1 MPLNMSTLRQSQYK
15 PNRPRA
21 FVAVLMVLLSAAVGA
36 ALVFFLWQSIGGG
49 VWRGGVEIREAVLRS
64 PEKLE
69 LTVASCNGNARAY
82 TLEDTDDLARLRVVA
97 SSTPFKGGKDCQ
109 DIVTVWLKDPFD
121 NRYLI
126 DGHTGR
132 ALEVQRPTA
141 PVGQSPAPPPL
152 PWLLIEYDGDLYQ
165 GRQDSYC
172 WPLIPNSKVCAN
184 LIAWE
189 DFDKAQALMVRR
201 GDEIIVVVETK
212 EGSPGDVTAQV
223 FTVLDTEPELK
234 LGEEVYS
241 AGADQSV
248 TLDLPPDIYFL
259 SLFYKSRAGDISYG
273 FKLEIV
279 DSTSAKG
286 TPASPLGPDTQVSIE
301 AVYSWVASMIG
312 GDPLRPLFA
321 HQPDDQTV
329 IAGLAHALHAA
340 TQIAPGRHLSVNDR
354 GRYLSVRYSDGTKLA
369 IRQVV
374 RCEPRSDVDAKESVG
389 GRCSGRWVRL
399 NDAWWI
405 EGTGMVESSDLSQW
419 W

>member
-1 MPLNMSTLRQSQYK
+1 MNFSHTL
-15 PNRPRA
+15 
-21 FVAVLMVLLSAAVGA
+21 
-36 ALVFFLWQSIGGG
+36 
-49 VWRGGVEIREAVLRS
+49 
-64 PEKLE
+64 
-69 LTVASCNGNARAY
+69 
-82 TLEDTDDLARLRVVA
+82 
-97 SSTPFKGGKDCQ
+97 
-109 DIVTVWLKDPFD
+109 FD

-132 ALEVQRPTA
+132 ALEVQRPRA

-259 SLFYKSRAGDISYG
+259 SLFYKSRAGDIS
-273 FKLEIV
+273 
-279 DSTSAKG
+279 
-286 TPASPLGPDTQVSIE
+286 
-301 AVYSWVASMIG
+301 
-312 GDPLRPLFA
+312 
-321 HQPDDQTV
+321 
-329 IAGLAHALHAA
+329 
-340 TQIAPGRHLSVNDR
+340 
-354 GRYLSVRYSDGTKLA
+354 
-369 IRQVV
+369 
-374 RCEPRSDVDAKESVG
+374 
-389 GRCSGRWVRL
+389 
-399 NDAWWI
+399 
-405 EGTGMVESSDLSQW
+405 
-419 W
+419 